1 MSQIEQEFRQF
12 MAKRPEIGKCYKS
25 GLINRR
31 SLARYLIDNKL
42 AKGNQLEAVI
52 AMLRRYDF
60 GKSGVHGSTLDIK
73 RTTMKDNILILDFEK
88 QKEFLKELQRIIT
101 HIDYDQG
108 DTLKVVVGSSSIK
121 LFIDKQKEAELKDII
136 SKFKLKRRFD
146 KISELSLIFGE
157 EPIDSKGILSL
168 ITQELLI
175 HDIVVVEML
184 TSSPELILYLKE
196 DDVLKAYDV
205 IKELRKSI

>member
-1 MSQIEQEFRQF
+1 MSQIEQDFRQF

-121 LFIDKQKEAELKDII
+121 LFIDKQKESELKDII
-136 SKFKLKRRFD
+136 SRFKLKRRFD